1 MEEYMN
7 MNIAWRRGCG
17 IGAVL
22 LMAAVT
28 AGVAQAQEFPV
39 KSIRMIVGVAP
50 GGATDIL
57 ARAVGARLSDTF
69 KQQVIVENRPGANHI
84 IGGELTAK
92 SPRDGYTI
100 QMVPEGFVINASVY
114 AKLPFDPLKDF
125 SPIAIVANVP
135 NILVVHPSLPARTVK
150 QFAALARAR
159 PGQLSYGS
167 SSVGSPSHMSGE
179 LFKVMA
185 KVDYVHVPYKGQS
198 LALVDLMGGHIQF
211 LFPSIPSAVAH
222 IRSGKLIPLGVTTKQ
237 RAGALPDV
245 PTINE
250 AGIKDYEVSG
260 WYGVIGP
267 AGIPQPIV
275 GRLNK
280 AINDYLQAPDSR
292 RQLSNEGADP
302 RTGTPEEFGAAMA
315 TDLQKWAKVVAA
327 AGIKI
332 K

>member
-1 MEEYMN
+1 MN
-7 MNIAWRRGCG
+7 MKIAYRRLPLVISTLC
-17 IGAVL
+17 L
-22 LMAAVT
+22 AAASAAWGQQDYPT
-28 AGVAQAQEFPV
+28 R
-39 KSIRMIVGVAP
+39 SIRMIVGVAP

-57 ARAVGARLSDTF
+57 ARAIGARLSETF
-69 KQQVIVENRPGANHI
+69 RQQVIVENRPGANHI

-92 SPRDGYTI
+92 APRDGHTI
-100 QMVPEGFVINASVY
+100 QMIPEGFVINASVY
-114 AKLPFDPLKDF
+114 AKLPFDPLRDF
-125 SPIAIVANVP
+125 SPIAMVALVP
-135 NILVVHPSLPARTVK
+135 NVLVVHPSLPARTVK
-150 QFAALARAR
+150 QFAAFARAR

-179 LFKVMA
+179 LFKVLA

-211 LFPSIPSAVAH
+211 LFPSIPASVAH
-222 IRSGKLIPLGVTTKQ
+222 VRSGKLVALGVTTLQ

-250 AGIKDYEVSG
+250 AGVAGYEVSG

-267 AGIPQPIV
+267 AGLPQSV
-275 GRLNK
+275 VARLNK
-280 AINDYLQAPDSR
+280 EINAILQTPETR
-292 RQLSNEGADP
+292 KQLSSEGADP

-315 TDLQKWAKVVAA
+315 NDLQKWAKVVAA

>member
-1 MEEYMN
+1 MK
-7 MNIAWRRGCG
+7 ISTVSAFCF
-17 IGAVL
+17 AL
-22 LMAAVT
+22 T
-28 AGVAQAQEFPV
+28 ASTAFAQQDYPAKP
-39 KSIRMIVGVAP
+39 IRMIVGVAP

-57 ARAVGARLSDTF
+57 ARAVGARLSEVF
-69 KQQVIVENRPGANHI
+69 RQQVIVENRPGANHI

-92 SPRDGYTI
+92 SPRDGYTV

-114 AKLPFDPLKDF
+114 AKLPFDPLRDF

-135 NILVVHPSLPARTVK
+135 NVLVVHPSIPARTVK
-150 QFAALARAR
+150 QFAAFARAR

-179 LFKVMA
+179 LFKVLA
-185 KVDYVHVPYKGQS
+185 KVEYTHVPYKGQS

-211 LFPSIPSAVAH
+211 LFPSIPAAVAH
-222 IRSGKLIPLGVTTKQ
+222 VRSGKLVALGVTTLQ

-250 AGIKDYEVSG
+250 AGVSGYEVSG

-267 AGIPQPIV
+267 AGLPQSV
-275 GRLNK
+275 VARLNK
-280 AINDYLQAPDSR
+280 EINTYLQASDTR
-292 RQLSNEGADP
+292 KQLSNEGAEP

>member
-1 MEEYMN
+1 MKTKIVSRRLLYAGAMIFFA
-7 MNIAWRRGCG
+7 IAA
-17 IGAVL
+17 GAS
-22 LMAAVT
+22 
-28 AGVAQAQEFPV
+28 VAQDYPAKP
-39 KSIRMIVGVAP
+39 IRMIVGVAP

-57 ARAVGARLSDTF
+57 ARAVGARLSEAF
-69 KQQVIVENRPGANHI
+69 RQQVIVENRPGANHI

-92 SPRDGYTI
+92 APRDGHTI
-100 QMVPEGFVINASVY
+100 QMIPEGFVINASVY

-135 NILVVHPSLPARTVK
+135 NVLVVHPSLPARTVK
-150 QFAALARAR
+150 SFIALARAR

-179 LFKVMA
+179 LFKVMT

-222 IRSGKLIPLGVTTKQ
+222 IRSGKLIPLGVTTLQ

-245 PTINE
+245 PTIRE
-250 AGIKDYEVSG
+250 AGVPGYEVSG

-267 AGIPQPIV
+267 AGLPQAV
-275 GRLNK
+275 VARLNK
-280 AINDYLQAPDSR
+280 EINDYLQAPATR
-292 RQLSNEGADP
+292 KQLSNEGAEP

-315 TDLQKWAKVVAA
+315 SDLQKWAKVVAA

>member
-1 MEEYMN
+1 MK
-7 MNIAWRRGCG
+7 ISVILAFSLALSA
-17 IGAVL
+17 I
-22 LMAAVT
+22 T
-28 AGVAQAQEFPV
+28 AHAQQDYPS
-39 KSIRMIVGVAP
+39 KPIRIIVGVAP

-57 ARAVGARLSDTF
+57 ARTVGARLTEVF

-84 IGGELTAK
+84 IGGETTAK
-92 SPRDGYTI
+92 SPKDGYTL

-114 AKLPFDPLKDF
+114 AKLPFDPLRDF

-135 NILVVHPSLPARTVK
+135 NVLVVHPSLPARSVK
-150 QFAALARAR
+150 QFAAIARAR

-185 KVDYVHVPYKGQS
+185 KVDYVHVPYKGQA

-211 LFPSIPSAVAH
+211 LFPSIPAAVVH
-222 IRSGKLIPLGVTTKQ
+222 VRSGKLVALGVTTAQ
-237 RAGALPDV
+237 RATALPDV
-245 PTINE
+245 PTIAE
-250 AGIKDYEVSG
+250 AGMPGYEVSG
-260 WYGVIGP
+260 WYGLIGP
-267 AGIPQPIV
+267 AGLPV
-275 GRLNK
+275 AVVARLNK
-280 AINDYLQAPDSR
+280 EINGFLNIPDTR
-292 RQLSNEGADP
+292 KQLSSEGAEP

-315 TDLQKWAKVVAA
+315 SDLQKWTKVVAV

>member
-1 MEEYMN
+1 MN
-7 MNIAWRRGCG
+7 KKMTIRNVPR
-17 IGAVL
+17 AVL
-22 LMAAVT
+22 CCAAV
-28 AGVAQAQEFPV
+28 AGAMAGGAAAQQDFPN
-39 KSIRMIVGVAP
+39 KPIRMIVGVAP

-57 ARAVGARLSDTF
+57 ARAVGTRLADTF

-84 IGGELTAK
+84 IGAELTAR

-135 NILVVHPSLPARTVK
+135 NALVVHPSLPVRTVK

-167 SSVGSPSHMSGE
+167 SSIGSPSHMSGE
-179 LFKVMA
+179 LFKVMT

-211 LFPSIPSAVAH
+211 LFPSIPSSVAH
-222 IRSGKLIPLGVTTKQ
+222 IRSGKLVPLGVTTKQ

-245 PTINE
+245 PTIEE
-250 AGIKDYEVSG
+250 AGITGYEVSG

-275 GRLNK
+275 ARLNK

-292 RQLSNEGADP
+292 KQLSNEGADP

-327 AGIKI
+327 TGIKI
-332 K
+332 R

>member
-1 MEEYMN
+1 MK
-7 MNIAWRRGCG
+7 IKVP
-17 IGAVL
+17 VL
-22 LMAAVT
+22 NVSGVLAACAAAVT
-28 AGVAQAQEFPV
+28 SLAGPALAQQDFPTRP
-39 KSIRMIVGVAP
+39 IRMIVGVAP

-92 SPRDGYTI
+92 SPRDGYTL

-114 AKLPFDPLKDF
+114 DKLPFDPLKDF

-135 NILVVHPSLPARTVK
+135 NTLVVHPSLPARTVK
-150 QFAALARAR
+150 QFAAIARAR

-211 LFPSIPSAVAH
+211 LFPSIPAAVAH

-245 PTINE
+245 PTIHE
-250 AGIKDYEVSG
+250 AGITGYEVSG

-267 AGIPQPIV
+267 AGIPQPV
-275 GRLNK
+275 VARLNK

-292 RQLSNEGADP
+292 KHLSNEGADP
-302 RTGTPEEFGAAMA
+302 RTGTPEEFGVAMA

>member
-1 MEEYMN
+1 MRVSS
-7 MNIAWRRGCG
+7 ALCLS
-17 IGAVL
+17 AL
-22 LMAAVT
+22 LASTT
-28 AGVAQAQEFPV
+28 ALAQQDYPAKP
-39 KSIRMIVGVAP
+39 IRMIVGVAP

-57 ARAVGARLSDTF
+57 ARAVGARLGEAF

-92 SPRDGYTI
+92 SARDGYTL
-100 QMVPEGFVINASVY
+100 QMIPEGFVINASVY
-114 AKLPFDPLKDF
+114 AKLPFDPLRDF

-135 NILVVHPSLPARTVK
+135 NVLVVHPSLPARTVK
-150 QFAALARAR
+150 QFAAFARAR

-179 LFKVMA
+179 LFKVLA
-185 KVDYVHVPYKGQS
+185 KVDYTHVPYKGQS

-211 LFPSIPSAVAH
+211 LFPSIPAAVAH
-222 IRSGKLIPLGVTTKQ
+222 VRSGRLIPLGVTTLQ

-250 AGIKDYEVSG
+250 AGIAGYEVSG

-267 AGIPQPIV
+267 AGLPQSV
-275 GRLNK
+275 VARLNK
-280 AINDYLQAPDSR
+280 EINTYLQGADTR
-292 RQLSNEGADP
+292 KQLSSEGAEP

-315 TDLQKWAKVVAA
+315 SDLQKWAKVVAV

>member
-1 MEEYMN
+1 MRVSS
-7 MNIAWRRGCG
+7 ALCLS
-17 IGAVL
+17 AL
-22 LMAAVT
+22 LASTT
-28 AGVAQAQEFPV
+28 ALAQQDYPAKP
-39 KSIRMIVGVAP
+39 IRMIVGVAP

-57 ARAVGARLSDTF
+57 ARAVGARLSEAF

-92 SPRDGYTI
+92 SARDGYTL
-100 QMVPEGFVINASVY
+100 QMIPEGFVINASVY
-114 AKLPFDPLKDF
+114 AKLPFDPLRDF

-135 NILVVHPSLPARTVK
+135 NVLVVHPSLPARTVK
-150 QFAALARAR
+150 QFAAFARAR

-179 LFKVMA
+179 LFKVLA
-185 KVDYVHVPYKGQS
+185 KVDYTHVPYKGQS

-211 LFPSIPSAVAH
+211 LFPSIPAAVAH
-222 IRSGKLIPLGVTTKQ
+222 VRSGRLIPLGVTTLQ

-250 AGIKDYEVSG
+250 AGIAGYEVSG

-267 AGIPQPIV
+267 AGLPQSV
-275 GRLNK
+275 AARLNK
-280 AINDYLQAPDSR
+280 EINTYLQGADTR
-292 RQLSNEGADP
+292 KQLSSEGAEP

-315 TDLQKWAKVVAA
+315 SDLQKWAKVVAV

>member
-1 MEEYMN
+1 
-7 MNIAWRRGCG
+7 MNIAWRRVCEY
-17 IGAVL
+17 GAVL
-22 LMAAVT
+22 LTAVAAG
-28 AGVAQAQEFPV
+28 AAQAQEFPV
-39 KSIRMIVGVAP
+39 KPIRMIVGVAP

-57 ARAVGARLSDTF
+57 ARAVGARLSETF

-84 IGGELTAK
+84 IGGEITAK

-135 NILVVHPSLPARTVK
+135 NILVVHPSLPVRTVK
-150 QFAALARAR
+150 QFAAIARAR

-245 PTINE
+245 PTIDE
-250 AGIKDYEVSG
+250 AGIKGYEVSG

-292 RQLSNEGADP
+292 KQLSNEGADP

-315 TDLQKWAKVVAA
+315 ADLQKWAKVVAA

>member
-1 MEEYMN
+1 MRVSS
-7 MNIAWRRGCG
+7 ALCLS
-17 IGAVL
+17 AL
-22 LMAAVT
+22 LASTT
-28 AGVAQAQEFPV
+28 ALAQQDYPAKP
-39 KSIRMIVGVAP
+39 IRMIVGVAP

-57 ARAVGARLSDTF
+57 ARAVGARLGEAF

-92 SPRDGYTI
+92 SARDGYTL
-100 QMVPEGFVINASVY
+100 QMIPEGFVINASVY
-114 AKLPFDPLKDF
+114 AKLPFDPLRDF

-135 NILVVHPSLPARTVK
+135 NVLVVHPSLPARTVK
-150 QFAALARAR
+150 QFAAFARAR

-179 LFKVMA
+179 LFKVLA
-185 KVDYVHVPYKGQS
+185 KVDYTHVPYKGQS

-211 LFPSIPSAVAH
+211 LFPSIPAAVAH
-222 IRSGKLIPLGVTTKQ
+222 VRSGRLIPLGVTTLQ

-250 AGIKDYEVSG
+250 AGIAGYEVSG

-267 AGIPQPIV
+267 AGLPQSV
-275 GRLNK
+275 VARLNK
-280 AINDYLQAPDSR
+280 EINTYLQGADTR
-292 RQLSNEGADP
+292 KQLSSEGAEP

-315 TDLQKWAKVVAA
+315 SDLQKWAKVVAA

>member
-1 MEEYMN
+1 MN
-7 MNIAWRRGCG
+7 MKITYKRLTRVVSACC
-17 IGAVL
+17 L
-22 LMAAVT
+22 AVT
-28 AGVAQAQEFPV
+28 AGAAFAQQDFPV
-39 KSIRMIVGVAP
+39 KPIRMIVGVAP

-57 ARAVGARLSDTF
+57 ARAVGARLSETF
-69 KQQVIVENRPGANHI
+69 KQQVIVESRPGANHI
-84 IGGELTAK
+84 IGGEITAK

-114 AKLPFDPLKDF
+114 TKLPFDPLKDF

-135 NILVVHPSLPARTVK
+135 NVLVVHPSLPARTVK

-179 LFKVMA
+179 LFKVMT

-211 LFPSIPSAVAH
+211 LFPSIPSSVAH
-222 IRSGKLIPLGVTTKQ
+222 IRSGKLIPLGVTTRQ
-237 RAGALPDV
+237 RAGALPDI
-245 PTINE
+245 PTIEE
-250 AGIKDYEVSG
+250 AGISGYEVSG
-260 WYGVIGP
+260 WYGIIGP

-275 GRLNK
+275 GRLNS
-280 AINDYLQAPDSR
+280 AINDYLNAPDSR
-292 RQLSNEGADP
+292 KLLTNQGADP
-302 RTGTPEEFGAAMA
+302 RTGTPEDFGAAMA
-315 TDLQKWAKVVAA
+315 TDLQKWAKVVAV

-332 K
+332 ER

>member
-1 MEEYMN
+1 MDMKRVFRWLVCAGPAFFCAG
-7 MNIAWRRGCG
+7 IAF
-17 IGAVL
+17 
-22 LMAAVT
+22 T
-28 AGVAQAQEFPV
+28 ASAQQDYPS
-39 KSIRMIVGVAP
+39 KPIRMIVGVAP

-57 ARAVGARLSDTF
+57 ARAVGARLSESF
-69 KQQVIVENRPGANHI
+69 KQQVVVENRPGANHI

-100 QMVPEGFVINASVY
+100 QMIPEGFVINASVY

-135 NILVVHPSLPARTVK
+135 NVLVVHPSLPARTVK

-179 LFKVMA
+179 LFKALA

-222 IRSGKLIPLGVTTKQ
+222 IRSSRLVPLGVTTAQ

-245 PTINE
+245 PTIHE
-250 AGIKDYEVSG
+250 AGIQGYEVSG

-267 AGIPQPIV
+267 AGLPQPV
-275 GRLNK
+275 VARLNK
-280 AINDYLQAPDSR
+280 EINTYLQGAETR
-292 RQLSNEGADP
+292 KQLSSEGAEP
-302 RTGTPEEFGAAMA
+302 RTGTPEEFGTAMA
-315 TDLQKWAKVVAA
+315 SDLQKWAKVVAS

>member
-1 MEEYMN
+1 MRVSPGLCLS
-7 MNIAWRRGCG
+7 A
-17 IGAVL
+17 L
-22 LMAAVT
+22 LASTT
-28 AGVAQAQEFPV
+28 ALAQQDYPV
-39 KSIRMIVGVAP
+39 KPIRMIVGVAP

-57 ARAVGARLSDTF
+57 ARAVGARLSEAF

-92 SPRDGYTI
+92 SARDGYTL
-100 QMVPEGFVINASVY
+100 QMIPEGFVINASVY
-114 AKLPFDPLKDF
+114 AKLPFDPLRDF

-135 NILVVHPSLPARTVK
+135 NVLVVHPSLPARTVK
-150 QFAALARAR
+150 QFAAFARAR

-179 LFKVMA
+179 LFKVLA
-185 KVDYVHVPYKGQS
+185 KVDYTHVPYKGQS

-211 LFPSIPSAVAH
+211 LFPSIPAAVAH
-222 IRSGKLIPLGVTTKQ
+222 VRSGRLIPLGVTTLQ

-250 AGIKDYEVSG
+250 AGIAGYEVSG

-267 AGIPQPIV
+267 AGLPQSV
-275 GRLNK
+275 AARLNK
-280 AINDYLQAPDSR
+280 EINTYLQGADTR
-292 RQLSNEGADP
+292 KQLSSEGAEP

-315 TDLQKWAKVVAA
+315 SDLQKWAKVVAA